1 MYGSVGYDMTRP
13 KYAEKHGY
21 LHNDPTAATA
31 YVTCFSGYLSI
42 LQVVAGSDGNLW
54 RRFR

>member
-21 LHNDPTAATA
+21 LHNDPTAAMA

-54 RRFR
+54 KRFR